1 MTLAAGTS
9 AFYDDWAAHGAE
21 NPRSVMSHH
30 FERAFTPGGRVLD
43 VGCGKGRDLV
53 ALLDMGFDAHG
64 IEPHAAMRAQA
75 FARDARVPG
84 RVADATLP
92 DLGQPFGGGFDGIVC
107 SAVLMHVAPDA
118 LPASL
123 AALAALLAPGG
134 RLLMALPEM
143 QASLLVDGVDPDG
156 REFANHAPERVQALL
171 GDVGL
176 TMRSA
181 SELVTPSTDTCWRV
195 LLFERA

>member
-1 MTLAAGTS
+1 MTLAAGTN
-9 AFYDDWAAHGAE
+9 AFYDDWAANGAE
-21 NPRSVMSHH
+21 NPRSAMSHH
-30 FERAFTPGGRVLD
+30 FERAFAPGGRVLD

-53 ALLDMGFDAHG
+53 ALLDMGFDACG

-75 FARDARVPG
+75 LARDARVPG

-92 DLGQPFGGGFDGIVC
+92 HLGQPFGGGFDGVVC

-123 AALAALLAPGG
+123 AALAALLVPGG
-134 RLLMALPEM
+134 RLLMALPQM
-143 QASLLVDGVDPDG
+143 RADLLADGVDPDR

-171 GDVGL
+171 GGSGM
-176 TMRSA
+176 TMLSA
-181 SELVTPSTDTCWRV
+181 AELVTASADTHWRV
-195 LLFERA
+195 MLFERG